1 MRERPILFSGPL
13 VRAILDGRKTQTR
26 RLVKDATGAFWD
38 HAGWRPVVVGERID
52 RWESVDGDGRPD
64 GRHVASVGAPRPACP
79 YGAPG
84 DRIYVRET
92 WRTGVALDDWSPA
105 KIAEAAL
112 EAGYVKPWAPLKYE
126 ADGATISDDNFHRGD
141 FGGAWG
147 KTRVAIHLPRWASR
161 LLLEVTEVRVQRLQ
175 EITEDDARAEGVD
188 ADTSACDH
196 ARRTCA
202 EVACT
207 GPGYRAAFAD
217 LWNEINGERA
227 SWASNPWV
235 WVITFRWVP

>member
-13 VRAILDGRKTQTR
+13 VRAILDRRKTQTR
-26 RLVKDATGAFWD
+26 RLITPQPEHVREHMDGRIRVPD
-38 HAGWRPVVVGERID
+38 GWRWRET
-52 RWESVDGDGRPD
+52 
-64 GRHVASVGAPRPACP
+64 
-79 YGAPG
+79 YGADDGGRFAENVAEHCPFG
-84 DRIYVRET
+84 RRRDLLWVRET
-92 WRTGVALDDWSPA
+92 WRTGVALDHMSPA
-105 KIAEAAL
+105 AIADQCIN
-112 EAGYVKPWAPLKYE
+112 AGYVKPWAPLKYE
-126 ADGATISDDNFHRGD
+126 ADGATINDDNFHRGD
-141 FGGAWG
+141 FGGGWG

-175 EITEDDARAEGVD
+175 DITEEDARAEGVD